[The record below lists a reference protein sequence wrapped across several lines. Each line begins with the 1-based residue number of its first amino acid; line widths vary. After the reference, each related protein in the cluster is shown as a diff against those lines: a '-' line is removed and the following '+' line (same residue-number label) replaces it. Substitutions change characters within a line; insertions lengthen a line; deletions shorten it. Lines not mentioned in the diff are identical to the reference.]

1 MSQVN
6 SIKSNSNQ
14 KPIKPLFNEV
24 DWSDGF
30 PLSKEYDD
38 IFCQK
43 DVIKETNHVFL
54 GPNNL
59 VKRWKANKKYEFN
72 IRLYIT
78 SRYRIFVVP
87 KPSLALY
94 KA

>member
-6 SIKSNSNQ
+6 STKSNSNQ

-38 IFCQK
+38 IF
-43 DVIKETNHVFL
+43 F
-54 GPNNL
+54 
-59 VKRWKANKKYEFN
+59 KKM
-72 IRLYIT
+72 
-78 SRYRIFVVP
+78 
-87 KPSLALY
+87 
-94 KA
+94 

>member
-24 DWSDGF
+24 DWDEGF
-30 PLSKEYDD
+30 PFSNEFND

-43 DVIKETNHVFL
+43 DVIEETNHVF
-54 GPNNL
+54 
-59 VKRWKANKKYEFN
+59 
-72 IRLYIT
+72 
-78 SRYRIFVVP
+78 
-87 KPSLALY
+87 
-94 KA
+94 